1 MKTAF
6 FALMFLLTTALCANL
21 AMGDPV
27 SDGLPAPIVKVPT
40 PDSATATPPVLH
52 DPIAQPLEALG
63 DLRQAK
69 RQGWALLAFAVLV
82 MLTRVG
88 VVASQQ
94 YKSLAFLA
102 KGHVHLALAAIAAFS
117 LAAYNALALGGSLY
131 AALIA
136 AGGVALYA
144 ILPQPKV
151 ASAASTQQ

>member
-1 MKTAF
+1 MKTSV
-6 FALMFLLTTALCANL
+6 FAIFAIVVGLLTANIAMAQPVGSGSAVIVATETA
-21 AMGDPV
+21 
-27 SDGLPAPIVKVPT
+27 PAAAP
-40 PDSATATPPVLH
+40 TPPVLH
-52 DPIAQPLEALG
+52 DPIAQPLEAIG

-88 VVASQQ
+88 VVASQR

-102 KGHVHLALAAIAAFS
+102 KGHVHLALAATAAFS

-144 ILPQPKV
+144 ILPQPKTN
-151 ASAASTQQ
+151 ATTAQ